1 MINILK
7 ATCKLLFR
15 NAGFW
20 LCLICLPIL
29 STYMLGIKQENL
41 SYYYHNN
48 SDMTTLE
55 LADADEK
62 VAYYASDLRYVVKVY
77 DPSES
82 KLTDYMLDKLVKTGL
97 FKVGRARTPDMTK
110 ADADEKVLSDGQNDR
125 MGAALYISRD
135 FEKHV
140 KEGEYD
146 KALVVYKLSDD
157 ERIDLLEQKLLYTMR
172 KINTAN
178 AVVNAGSGS
187 GVPAG
192 TQEAVTV
199 PVGTTEEIT
208 APTGTQE
215 AVTAPA
221 TDNLLAYLEKADE
234 AAPQKNTVLLAV
246 GNDVNL
252 TKKQIDQKTNMGYAF
267 CFMSLGFV
275 LCGVLL
281 ASSVISERNNDVI
294 KRIKLTGTSEIM
306 YFVAKLL
313 SGVIISAMLSG
324 VLAVCTLFLD
334 AGQMG
339 MSRLSLI
346 AMIFLMGLI
355 FCTLSLL
362 AGVLVG
368 NVMGASVASF
378 TIWCLSSMLAG
389 LYFPL
394 TGTSKFVRVISSLMP
409 QKWFVDGTEKIFLG
423 DTDAYIVL
431 LLVTVAYLFVFIGLG
446 SVGLKLRNAED

>member
-1 MINILK
+1 MTNILK
-7 ATCKLLFR
+7 STCKLLFR

-29 STYMLGIKQENL
+29 STYMLSIKQENL

-55 LADADEK
+55 LADEDEK

-77 DPSES
+77 DASES
-82 KLTDYMLDKLVKTGL
+82 ELADYMLDKLVKTGL
-97 FKVGRARTPDMTK
+97 FKVGRARTADMTK
-110 ADADEKVLSDGQNDR
+110 EDADDKVLEDGQNDR
-125 MGAALYISRD
+125 MGAAIYIDGD
-135 FEKHV
+135 FEELV
-140 KEGEYD
+140 KKGQYD
-146 KALVVYKLSDD
+146 RALVVYKLSDD
-157 ERIDLLEQKLLYTMR
+157 ERIELLEQKLLYTMR

-178 AVVNAGSGS
+178 KAVNEVN
-187 GVPAG
+187 
-192 TQEAVTV
+192 
-199 PVGTTEEIT
+199 
-208 APTGTQE
+208 
-215 AVTAPA
+215 
-221 TDNLLAYLEKADE
+221 DNLLAYLEKTDE
-234 AAPQKNTVLLAV
+234 LAPQKNTVLLAG
-246 GNDVNL
+246 GNDAEL
-252 TKKQIDQKTNMGYAF
+252 TKRQIDQKTNMGYAF

-281 ASSVISERNNDVI
+281 ASSVINERNNDVI
-294 KRIKLTGTSEIM
+294 KRIKLTGTSEIK

-313 SGVIISAMLSG
+313 AGVIISAMLSG
-324 VLAVCTLFLD
+324 VLTVCTLFIESE
-334 AGQMG
+334 QMG

-394 TGTSKFVRVISSLMP
+394 TGTSKFVRAISSMMP

-423 DTDAYIVL
+423 DTDTYIVL